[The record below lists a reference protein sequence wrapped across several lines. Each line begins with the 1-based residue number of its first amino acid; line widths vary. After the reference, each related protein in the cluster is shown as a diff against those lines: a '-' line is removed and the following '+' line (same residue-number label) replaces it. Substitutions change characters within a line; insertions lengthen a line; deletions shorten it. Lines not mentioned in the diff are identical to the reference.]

1 MDLSPQY
8 TYKNP
13 VFLPPIVRGVQTF
26 DAQTQSYGEEYNL
39 SAPESFQANPVTFD
53 EYPVSNAYNQSND
66 INNYYQDVTENQ
78 LNSAYAY
85 GDANQINSSDVANQ
99 VDILGSNNQY
109 DTTNINANEFDNQLN
124 QYNFANSANY
134 EGQLN
139 SNTPFEGTNQIT
151 SNYESNLNNVDN
163 ISYQPNEVNNEIQT
177 AELNAIQQNEENQI
191 IPKQSTNVNVV
202 NSMNY
207 SNKMSVP
214 QINMTNINSEANKK
228 SKKIDSPRL
237 IDPLSSPI
245 PPRPPSPVLINKYS
259 SNNLKNSEKNNK
271 SDLVEEERAKLLD
284 LKKSENLK
292 ELEILRQKELAK
304 LKEREREL
312 EEEKKAES
320 NILTKD
326 EKILLK
332 NANENVNKTK
342 DFDIQSHFGLT
353 LIKEK
358 FGFGYYKVHKIG
370 TPLLSHFEMPQ
381 TFQYKSPLVS
391 PNSKYLACIA
401 KGNEDFVYI
410 WDINDLYW
418 YKYKIAS
425 TSPVDGICFSHDSKS
440 IIIVYKFSNPIM
452 YDLSTGKKILELELN
467 GEENNRMGFI
477 STFNA
482 TDKESYFA
490 YTSDKCYTLWSLKT
504 GQIINQI
511 LDNSPLKII
520 SNDNLIC
527 ISDDLNVIIKSISTK
542 EDLISFR
549 LKGVESYK
557 EILDA
562 KCNKELTYFV
572 YVIKQGIIKYIFND
586 KEYKGVQKFT
596 FDVINARVS
605 DDCKLLFKTNMQ
617 NISIFDIEKEKTIC
631 TILTDKFKQF
641 RIDFNNKKLVLID
654 DICISIKNYE
664 DEGSTE
670 KCVWLDKNP
679 KKFEDVK
686 FSRDFKVLLAR
697 VNRNNAVA
705 YDLKTGYIIKKW
717 QNIDEN
723 WLDYAMTKYG
733 GDKIATKSHKLL
745 VKVWNFTSG
754 KEEAS
759 FYGYDSYSF
768 CFSGGGL
775 YLTCGTKVG
784 KEIARI
790 WDIYKQKYGI
800 FLHDGSN
807 NNFHTVAH
815 LTNPEPDRLICC
827 SVDQKPLVFNT
838 HTRELLYTCEC
849 PFRFEEVYGIQSD
862 LRYDVFVVKGRD
874 ERKRN
879 VGIMYKLSDGA
890 LLEIYENYSVLELA
904 KDAGALICK
913 CESINGGK
921 LTSTNI
927 KNLSDPLLNDFQ
939 IQSDKCQLLDDN
951 RCAVI
956 IYGDDFSKEFNLIN
970 VENGHFIGKI
980 SYSKKTGRNSAA
992 YLTAD
997 PIDKELYFRYFE
1009 FLTPQE
1015 TMLYKKKIINNVEDE
1030 ITA

>member
-1 MDLSPQY
+1 MDLGQQY
-8 TYKNP
+8 SYNDPGFYPTELHGTQ
-13 VFLPPIVRGVQTF
+13 VI
-26 DAQTQSYGEEYNL
+26 DAQTQSYPEDFNL
-39 SAPESFQANPVTFD
+39 SAPGSFQANQVTFG

-66 INNYYQDVTENQ
+66 INNYNQDFTGNQ
-78 LNSAYAY
+78 LTSDYGY
-85 GDANQINSSDVANQ
+85 GDVNQINSSDVANQ
-99 VDILGSNNQY
+99 VDVLGTNNQY
-109 DTTNINANEFDNQLN
+109 DVTNLNANEFDNQIN
-124 QYNFANSANY
+124 QYNYGSSANY
-134 EGQLN
+134 EEQVN
-139 SNTPFEGTNQIT
+139 SNTPFEEANQAT
-151 SNYESNLNNVDN
+151 PYYESNLNNVDN
-163 ISYQPNEVNNEIQT
+163 ISYQPNEINNEIQT
-177 AELNAIQQNEENQI
+177 VELNINQANEENQI
-191 IPKQSTNVNVV
+191 IPEQSANANVI
-202 NSMNY
+202 NSINY
-207 SNKMSVP
+207 SNKMNVP
-214 QINMTNINSEANKK
+214 QINMTSMNAEENKK

-245 PPRPPSPVLINKYS
+245 PPRPPSPVLINKS
-259 SNNLKNSEKNNK
+259 TSNLKNSEKNNEAE
-271 SDLVEEERAKLLD
+271 SAEEERAKLLN
-284 LKKSENLK
+284 LKQSENIK
-292 ELEILRQKELAK
+292 ELEMLRQKELAK
-304 LKEREREL
+304 LREKEREL
-312 EEEKKAES
+312 EEEKKAGS

-332 NANENVNKTK
+332 NANANENNTQ
-342 DFDIQSHFGLT
+342 DFDIQTHFNLT

-358 FGFGYYKVHKIG
+358 VGFCYYKVHKIG

-381 TFQYKSPLVS
+381 TCQYKSPLVS

-410 WDINDLYW
+410 WDTSDLYW

-425 TSPVDGICFSHDSKS
+425 TSPVDGICFSHDSNS
-440 IIIVYKFSNPIM
+440 IIIVYKYSNPTM
-452 YDLSTGKKILELELN
+452 YDLSTGKKTLELELN
-467 GEENNRMGFI
+467 GEENDRKGFI
-477 STFNA
+477 STLNP
-482 TDKESYFA
+482 TEKESYFA

-511 LDNSPLKII
+511 FDSSPLKII
-520 SNDNLIC
+520 SNDYLIC
-527 ISDDLNVIIKSISTK
+527 ISNDLNVVIKSIPTK
-542 EDLISFR
+542 EDLVAFR

-557 EILDA
+557 GILDA
-562 KCNKELTYFV
+562 KCNKELTHFI

-641 RIDFNNKKLVLID
+641 RIDFNNKKIVLID

-664 DEGSTE
+664 DEGATE

-705 YDLKTGYIIKKW
+705 YDLKTGYVIKKW

-733 GDKIATKSHKLL
+733 GDKIATKTHKLL

-775 YLTCGTKVG
+775 YLACGTKVG

-790 WDIYKQKYGI
+790 WDIINQKYGI

-838 HTRELLYTCEC
+838 HTRGLLYTCEC

-904 KDAGALICK
+904 KNSGALICK

-997 PIDKELYFRYFE
+997 DIDKELYFRYFE

-1015 TMLYKKKIINNVEDE
+1015 TMLYKRKIINNVEE
-1030 ITA
+1030 EVTA

>member
-1 MDLSPQY
+1 MDSSQQY

-13 VFLPPIVRGVQTF
+13 VFLPPVVRGVQVMGT
-26 DAQTQSYGEEYNL
+26 QTQSYGEEFNL
-39 SAPESFQANPVTFD
+39 SAAESYQANPVTFD
-53 EYPVSNAYNQSND
+53 EYPVSNEYNQTND
-66 INNYYQDVTENQ
+66 LNNYNQYNPENQ
-78 LNSAYAY
+78 LNSAYEY
-85 GDANQINSSDVANQ
+85 GDVNQINSSDDANQ
-99 VDILGSNNQY
+99 FNIIGSNEQY
-109 DTTNINANEFDNQLN
+109 DTTNINTNEFDNQIN

-134 EGQLN
+134 EEQLN
-139 SNTPFEGTNQIT
+139 SNTPFEEGNQIT
-151 SNYESNLNNVDN
+151 SYYENNLNNADN
-163 ISYQPNEVNNEIQT
+163 ISYQPNEINNEIQT
-177 AELNAIQQNEENQI
+177 AELNVNQTNEENQI
-191 IPKQSTNVNVV
+191 IPEQSTNINAI
-202 NSMNY
+202 NSINY
-207 SNKMSVP
+207 SNKVSVP
-214 QINMTNINSEANKK
+214 QINMTNINPEENKK

-237 IDPLSSPI
+237 INPLSSPI
-245 PPRPPSPVLINKYS
+245 PQRPPSPVLINKS
-259 SNNLKNSEKNNK
+259 SSHLNTEKNKEAEASSVEQERAELLNLKASEKI
-271 SDLVEEERAKLLD
+271 
-284 LKKSENLK
+284 K
-292 ELEILRQKELAK
+292 ELEILRQNELAK
-304 LKEREREL
+304 LKEKEREL
-312 EEEKKAES
+312 EEERKAGS

-332 NANENVNKTK
+332 NANTNENKTK
-342 DFDIQSHFGLT
+342 DFDLQSHFSLT

-370 TPLLSHFEMPQ
+370 IPLLSHFEMPQ
-381 TFQYKSPLVS
+381 TCQYKSPLVS

-410 WDINDLYW
+410 WDVNDLYW

-425 TSPVDGICFSHDSKS
+425 TSPVDGICFSHDSNS
-440 IIIVYKFSNPIM
+440 IIIVYKYSNPTM
-452 YDLSTGKKILELELN
+452 YDLSTGKKTLELELN
-467 GEENNRMGFI
+467 GEENNRKGFQT
-477 STFNA
+477 TFNEKE
-482 TDKESYFA
+482 KESYFA
-490 YTSDKCYTLWSLKT
+490 YTSDKSYTLWSLKT

-511 LDNSPLKII
+511 FDDSPLKII
-520 SNDNLIC
+520 SNDYLIC
-527 ISDDLNVIIKSISTK
+527 ISNDLNVVIKNISTK
-542 EDLISFR
+542 EDLIAFR
-549 LKGVESYK
+549 LKGVESHK
-557 EILDA
+557 DILDA

-605 DDCKLLFKTNMQ
+605 DDCKILFKTNMQ
-617 NISIFDIEKEKTIC
+617 NISLFDIEKEKTIC

-641 RIDFNNKKLVLID
+641 RIDFNNKKIVLID

-705 YDLKTGYIIKKW
+705 YDLKTGYVIKKW

-733 GDKIATKSHKLL
+733 GDKIAAKSHKLL

-790 WDIYKQKYGI
+790 WDIINQKYGI
-800 FLHDGSN
+800 FLHNGNN
-807 NNFHTVAH
+807 NNFHTIAH

-838 HTRELLYTCEC
+838 HTRELLYSCEC
-849 PFRFEEVYGIQSD
+849 PFRFEEVYEIQSD

-904 KDAGALICK
+904 KNAGALICK

-927 KNLSDPLLNDFQ
+927 KNLNDPLLNDFQ

-970 VENGHFIGKI
+970 VENGYFIGKI
-980 SYSKKTGRNSAA
+980 TYSKKTGRNSSA

>member
-1 MDLSPQY
+1 MDLGQKYSYNDPGFYPTELHGTQ
-8 TYKNP
+8 
-13 VFLPPIVRGVQTF
+13 VI
-26 DAQTQSYGEEYNL
+26 DAQTQSYPEDFNL
-39 SAPESFQANPVTFD
+39 SAPGSFQANQITFG

-66 INNYYQDVTENQ
+66 INNYNQDFTGNQ
-78 LNSAYAY
+78 LTSDYGY
-85 GDANQINSSDVANQ
+85 GDVNQINSSDVANQ
-99 VDILGSNNQY
+99 VDVLGTNNQY
-109 DTTNINANEFDNQLN
+109 DVTNINANEFDNQIN
-124 QYNFANSANY
+124 QYNYGSSANY
-134 EGQLN
+134 EEQVN
-139 SNTPFEGTNQIT
+139 SNTPFEEANQAT
-151 SNYESNLNNVDN
+151 PYYESNINNVDN
-163 ISYQPNEVNNEIQT
+163 ISYQPNEINNEIQT
-177 AELNAIQQNEENQI
+177 AELNINQANEENQI
-191 IPKQSTNVNVV
+191 IPEQSTNVNVI

-207 SNKMSVP
+207 SNKMNVP
-214 QINMTNINSEANKK
+214 QINMTSMNAEENKK

-245 PPRPPSPVLINKYS
+245 PPRPPSPVLINKS
-259 SNNLKNSEKNNK
+259 TSNLKNSEKNNEAE
-271 SDLVEEERAKLLD
+271 SAEEERAKLLN
-284 LKKSENLK
+284 LKQSENIK
-292 ELEILRQKELAK
+292 ELEMLRQKELAK
-304 LKEREREL
+304 LREKEREL
-312 EEEKKAES
+312 EEERKAGS

-332 NANENVNKTK
+332 NANANENNTQ
-342 DFDIQSHFGLT
+342 DFDIQTHFNLT

-358 FGFGYYKVHKIG
+358 VGFCYYKVHKIG

-381 TFQYKSPLVS
+381 TCQYKSPLVS

-410 WDINDLYW
+410 WDTSDLYW

-425 TSPVDGICFSHDSKS
+425 TSPVDGICFSHDSNS
-440 IIIVYKFSNPIM
+440 IIIVYKYSNPTM
-452 YDLSTGKKILELELN
+452 YDLSTGKKTLELELN
-467 GEENNRMGFI
+467 GEENDRKGFI
-477 STFNA
+477 STFNP
-482 TDKESYFA
+482 TEKESYFA

-511 LDNSPLKII
+511 FDSSPLKII
-520 SNDNLIC
+520 SNDYLIC
-527 ISDDLNVIIKSISTK
+527 ISNDLNVVIKSIPTK
-542 EDLISFR
+542 EDLVAFR
-549 LKGVESYK
+549 LKGVESHK
-557 EILDA
+557 GILDA
-562 KCNKELTYFV
+562 KCNKELTHFI

-617 NISIFDIEKEKTIC
+617 NMSIFDIEKEKTIC

-641 RIDFNNKKLVLID
+641 RIDFNNKKIVLID

-664 DEGSTE
+664 DEGATE

-705 YDLKTGYIIKKW
+705 YDLKTGYVIKKW

-733 GDKIATKSHKLL
+733 GDKIATKTHKLL

-775 YLTCGTKVG
+775 YLACGTKVG

-790 WDIYKQKYGI
+790 WDIINQKYGI

-904 KDAGALICK
+904 KNSGALICK

-997 PIDKELYFRYFE
+997 DIDKELYFRYFE

-1015 TMLYKKKIINNVEDE
+1015 TMLYKRKIINNVEE
-1030 ITA
+1030 EVTA

>member
-1 MDLSPQY
+1 M
-8 TYKNP
+8 
-13 VFLPPIVRGVQTF
+13 
-26 DAQTQSYGEEYNL
+26 
-39 SAPESFQANPVTFD
+39 
-53 EYPVSNAYNQSND
+53 
-66 INNYYQDVTENQ
+66 
-78 LNSAYAY
+78 
-85 GDANQINSSDVANQ
+85 
-99 VDILGSNNQY
+99 
-109 DTTNINANEFDNQLN
+109 
-124 QYNFANSANY
+124 
-134 EGQLN
+134 
-139 SNTPFEGTNQIT
+139 
-151 SNYESNLNNVDN
+151 
-163 ISYQPNEVNNEIQT
+163 
-177 AELNAIQQNEENQI
+177 
-191 IPKQSTNVNVV
+191 
-202 NSMNY
+202 
-207 SNKMSVP
+207 
-214 QINMTNINSEANKK
+214 
-228 SKKIDSPRL
+228 
-237 IDPLSSPI
+237 
-245 PPRPPSPVLINKYS
+245 
-259 SNNLKNSEKNNK
+259 
-271 SDLVEEERAKLLD
+271 
-284 LKKSENLK
+284 
-292 ELEILRQKELAK
+292 
-304 LKEREREL
+304 
-312 EEEKKAES
+312 
-320 NILTKD
+320 
-326 EKILLK
+326 
-332 NANENVNKTK
+332 
-342 DFDIQSHFGLT
+342 
-353 LIKEK
+353 
-358 FGFGYYKVHKIG
+358 
-370 TPLLSHFEMPQ
+370 
-381 TFQYKSPLVS
+381 
-391 PNSKYLACIA
+391 
-401 KGNEDFVYI
+401 
-410 WDINDLYW
+410 
-418 YKYKIAS
+418 
-425 TSPVDGICFSHDSKS
+425 
-440 IIIVYKFSNPIM
+440 
-452 YDLSTGKKILELELN
+452 
-467 GEENNRMGFI
+467 
-477 STFNA
+477 
-482 TDKESYFA
+482 
-490 YTSDKCYTLWSLKT
+490 
-504 GQIINQI
+504 
-511 LDNSPLKII
+511 
-520 SNDNLIC
+520 
-527 ISDDLNVIIKSISTK
+527 
-542 EDLISFR
+542 
-549 LKGVESYK
+549 
-557 EILDA
+557 
-562 KCNKELTYFV
+562 
-572 YVIKQGIIKYIFND
+572 
-586 KEYKGVQKFT
+586 
-596 FDVINARVS
+596 
-605 DDCKLLFKTNMQ
+605 
-617 NISIFDIEKEKTIC
+617 SIFDIEKEKTIC

-641 RIDFNNKKLVLID
+641 RIDFNNKKIVLID

-664 DEGSTE
+664 DEGATE

-705 YDLKTGYIIKKW
+705 YDLKTGYVIKKW

-733 GDKIATKSHKLL
+733 GDKIATKTHKLL

-775 YLTCGTKVG
+775 YLACGTKVG

-790 WDIYKQKYGI
+790 WDIINQKYGI

-904 KDAGALICK
+904 KNSGALICK

-997 PIDKELYFRYFE
+997 DIDKELYFRYFE

-1015 TMLYKKKIINNVEDE
+1015 TMLYKRKIINNVEE
-1030 ITA
+1030 EVTA